1 MNGHFLSASNAWV
14 RVCAI
19 ACKST
24 FLTDVGSLDGS
35 FRCSEAQSNVFVPSS
50 ATLSNSVALHFRLV
64 VEENM
69 RLLLKGALR
78 LDCQFGRHDCNL

>member
-1 MNGHFLSASNAWV
+1 MPASESGAV
-14 RVCAI
+14 

-24 FLTDVGSLDGS
+24 FLTDVCSLNGS

-50 ATLSNSVALHFRLV
+50 AALSDPVALRFRLV
-64 VEENM
+64 VEENV

-78 LDCQFGRHDCNL
+78 LDCQFGRHDCN

>member
-1 MNGHFLSASNAWV
+1 MPASESGAV
-14 RVCAI
+14 

-24 FLTDVGSLDGS
+24 FLTDVCSLNGS

-50 ATLSNSVALHFRLV
+50 ATLSNPVALRFRLV
-64 VEENM
+64 VEENV